1 MRADTLQL
9 LSELKSA
16 ELFRNIGHPSD
27 LPHRSVASWSEALAS
42 CCSESWTA
50 LQLMTNNRRAGRV
63 NELNWDRFQQWN
75 PTCASLRPEVLRIT
89 EDAVERVGRTREI
102 TRDFRNSVSS
112 DLLGILLE
120 REFEDVVAPLFCL
133 PVLHPIYC
141 AGHFPCGWTGPELDT
156 YWSAGRDPIPNGEIL
171 IY

>member
-16 ELFRNIGHPSD
+16 ELFGNIGRPLA

-42 CCSESWTA
+42 CRSESWDA
-50 LQLMTNNRRAGRV
+50 LQLMANNRRARRV

-75 PTCASLRPEVLRIT
+75 PTCATLQPEVLRIT
-89 EDAVERVGRTREI
+89 EDAAERVGRTREV
-102 TRDFRNSVSS
+102 TVHFRNSVSW

-120 REFEDVVAPLFCL
+120 REF
-133 PVLHPIYC
+133 
-141 AGHFPCGWTGPELDT
+141 
-156 YWSAGRDPIPNGEIL
+156 
-171 IY
+171 